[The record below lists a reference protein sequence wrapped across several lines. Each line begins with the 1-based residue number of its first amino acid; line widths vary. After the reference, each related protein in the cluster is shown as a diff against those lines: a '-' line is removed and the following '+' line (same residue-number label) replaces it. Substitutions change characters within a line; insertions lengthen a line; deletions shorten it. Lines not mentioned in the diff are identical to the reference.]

1 MPANQQLHLTGPTLR
16 FFETTRCLQPA
27 RQVNAVVGQ
36 HESGID
42 TAMNEAPRP
51 KFPQEITRYYQEVA
65 EEGRLAAGPAQLEF
79 ARTKEVVLR
88 HLPPPLA
95 TILDVGGAAG
105 AYALWLAERG
115 YQVHLIDPVPRLVEE
130 ARRRSEASP
139 NRICTCQVGDARQLT
154 FDDGVADGVL
164 LLGPLYHLTET
175 AERLRALREV
185 HRVLRPGGVLFAAAI
200 SRYASALD
208 GVARDLFA
216 DPAFAAIVRQ
226 DLEQGQHR
234 NATDKWDYFT
244 TAYFHRPEELRA
256 EVVSAGFNCQA
267 VLGLEGPG
275 WVLSDFDERWADAR
289 KREDLLRVARALERE
304 VSIVGLSA
312 HLLAVGTKE

>member
-1 MPANQQLHLTGPTLR
+1 MV
-16 FFETTRCLQPA
+16 A
-27 RQVNAVVGQ
+27 R
-36 HESGID
+36 
-42 TAMNEAPRP
+42 
-51 KFPQEITRYYQEVA
+51 EITRYYQEVA
-65 EEGRLAAGPAQLEF
+65 EEGRLAAGPSQLEF

-88 HLPPPLA
+88 YLSPPPA

-105 AYALWLAERG
+105 AYALWLAEKG

-139 NRICTCQVGDARQLT
+139 NRIHTCQVGDARDLT
-154 FDDGVADGVL
+154 FNDSVADAVL

-175 AERLRALREV
+175 AERMHALREV
-185 HRVLRPGGVLFAAAI
+185 YRVLRPGGVMFAAAI

-216 DPAFAAIVRQ
+216 DPAFAAIVQQ

-244 TAYFHRPEELRA
+244 TAYFHRPEELQA
-256 EVVSAGFNCQA
+256 EVVSVGFHCQE

-275 WVLSDFDERWADAR
+275 WVLSDFDERWADTR
-289 KREDLLRVARALERE
+289 KRDDLLRVARALERE
-304 VSIVGLSA
+304 GAIVGLSA
-312 HLLAVGTKE
+312 HLLAVGTKDWRTSD

>member
-1 MPANQQLHLTGPTLR
+1 
-16 FFETTRCLQPA
+16 
-27 RQVNAVVGQ
+27 
-36 HESGID
+36 
-42 TAMNEAPRP
+42 MNEAPRAM
-51 KFPQEITRYYQEVA
+51 FPQEITRYYHEVA
-65 EEGRLAAGPAQLEF
+65 EEGRLVAGTGQLEF
-79 ARTKEVVLR
+79 VRTKEVVLR
-88 HLPPPLA
+88 YLPPPPA
-95 TILDVGGAAG
+95 TILDVGGASG

-115 YQVHLIDPVPRLVEE
+115 HQVHLIDRAPRLVEE
-130 ARRRSEASP
+130 AQRRSEASP
-139 NRICTCQVGDARQLT
+139 NRIGTCQVGDARELT
-154 FDDGVADGVL
+154 FNDGVADGVL
-164 LLGPLYHLTET
+164 LLGPLYHLTDT

-185 HRVLRPGGVLFAAAI
+185 YRVLRPGGVMFAAAI

-216 DPAFAAIVRQ
+216 DSSFAAIVQQ

-234 NATDKWDYFT
+234 NETDKWDYFT
-244 TAYFHRPEELRA
+244 TAYFHRPDELRA
-256 EVVSAGFNCQA
+256 EVVSVGFSCQA

-275 WVLSDFDERWADAR
+275 WILSNFDERWADPR

>member
-1 MPANQQLHLTGPTLR
+1 MKDAP
-16 FFETTRCLQPA
+16 QP
-27 RQVNAVVGQ
+27 
-36 HESGID
+36 IL
-42 TAMNEAPRP
+42 P
-51 KFPQEITRYYQEVA
+51 KEIARYYQEVA
-65 EEGRLAAGPAQLEF
+65 EERRLAEGPSQLEF
-79 ARTKEVVLR
+79 ARTKEVLQR
-88 HLPPPLA
+88 YLPPPPA
-95 TILDVGGAAG
+95 TILDLGGAAG
-105 AYALWLAERG
+105 AYALWLADRG

-139 NRICTCQVGDARQLT
+139 NRIHTCQVGDARDLK
-154 FDDGVADGVL
+154 FNDGVATGVL

-185 HRVLRPGGVLFAAAI
+185 YRVLRPGGVMFAAAI

-216 DPAFAAIVRQ
+216 DPSFAAIVRQ
-226 DLEQGQHR
+226 DLAEGQHR
-234 NATDKWDYFT
+234 NETGKWDYFT
-244 TAYFHRPEELRA
+244 TAYFHRPDELQA
-256 EVVSAGFNCQA
+256 EVVSVGFNCQA

-275 WVLSDFDERWADAR
+275 WVLSDFAERWADTR